1 MNDQVQEEV
10 TNNMNRVVEFIYNL
24 TGIAPAIQSKI
35 LISIIFI
42 IVVWLLRRLT
52 IRVIWKRTVDT
63 KIRYQWKKT
72 LTYTTIVL
80 YIVIL
85 GSVWLNGLKS
95 LSTFFGLLSAGIAIS
110 LKDILTNIAGWI
122 YIVLRKPFVLGD
134 RIEIDGKMGDVID
147 IHIFRFVILEV
158 GNWVDAH
165 QSTGRI
171 IYIPNGKIFTKPLA
185 NFHSGFKYI
194 WNELPI
200 LVTFESNW
208 KKAKEILKKI
218 ADTSIEMVNNT
229 MEDQIRDASQKYMI
243 RFEILTP
250 TVYTSVK
257 NSGVLLTIRYVC
269 DPRKKRSSEQTIWE
283 HVLTDFGKCNDIDFA
298 YPTQR
303 FYNNLKEGK
312 QEARAKNDV

>member
-1 MNDQVQEEV
+1 MILQAQEQVPND
-10 TNNMNRVVEFIYNL
+10 MNRVVEFIYNL
-24 TGIAPAIQSKI
+24 TGVSPNVQSKI
-35 LISIIFI
+35 FISLIFI
-42 IVVWLLRRLT
+42 VVVWIVRKLT
-52 IRVIWKRTVDT
+52 IRFIWKRTYNT
-63 KIRYQWKKT
+63 KVRYQWKKT
-72 LTYTTIVL
+72 LTYITIGL

-122 YIVLRKPFVLGD
+122 YILMRKPFVLGD
-134 RIEIDGKMGDVID
+134 RIEIDGHIGDVID

-200 LVTFESNW
+200 LVTFESDW
-208 KKAKEILKKI
+208 KKAKNILSKI
-218 ADTSIEMVNNT
+218 ADTAIEMVKDT

-243 RFEILTP
+243 RFGVLTP
-250 TVYTSVK
+250 TVYTSVRD
-257 NSGVLLTIRYVC
+257 SGVLLTIRYVC

-283 HVLTDFGKCNDIDFA
+283 NVLVEFGKCNDIDFA

-303 FYNNLKEGK
+303 FYNNQAEGK
-312 QEARAKNDV
+312 SGTKNE

>member
-1 MNDQVQEEV
+1 MILQVQEEV
-10 TNNMNRVVEFIYNL
+10 PNDMNRVVEFVYNL
-24 TGIAPAIQSKI
+24 TGVSPNIQSKI
-35 LISIIFI
+35 FISLIFI
-42 IVVWLLRRLT
+42 IIVWIIRRLT
-52 IRVIWKRTVDT
+52 IGFIWRRTGDT

-72 LTYTTIVL
+72 LTYITIGL

-122 YIVLRKPFVLGD
+122 YILMRKPFVLGD
-134 RIEIDGKMGDVID
+134 RIEIDGHIGDVID

-208 KKAKEILKKI
+208 KKAKDILSEISNTAI
-218 ADTSIEMVNNT
+218 EEVRDTMQ
-229 MEDQIRDASQKYMI
+229 DQIRDASQKYMI
-243 RFEILTP
+243 RFGVLTP
-250 TVYTSVK
+250 TVYTSVRD
-257 NSGVLLTIRYVC
+257 SGVLLTIRYVC

-283 HVLTDFGKCNDIDFA
+283 SVLNEFGKCNDIDFA

-303 FYNNLKEGK
+303 FYNNQVEGK
-312 QEARAKNDV
+312 SGTKN

>member
-1 MNDQVQEEV
+1 MIIQMQENTTDDMNV
-10 TNNMNRVVEFIYNL
+10 VVEFLHNL
-24 TGIAPAIQSKI
+24 TGISPGIQNK
-35 LISIIFI
+35 LFISILFI
-42 IVVWLLRRLT
+42 IAVWLLRRLT
-52 IRVIWKRTVDT
+52 IRVLWRKTYDT

-72 LTYTTIVL
+72 LTYTTIGL

-122 YIVLRKPFVLGD
+122 YILMRKPFVLGD
-134 RIEIDGKMGDVID
+134 RIEIDGHIGDVID

-194 WNELPI
+194 WNELPV

-208 KKAKEILKKI
+208 KKAKDILIKVVN
-218 ADTSIEMVNNT
+218 TSVEKVNEH

-243 RFEILTP
+243 RFGILTP

-257 NSGVLLTIRYVC
+257 DSGVLLTMRYVC

-283 HVLTDFGKCNDIDFA
+283 DVLIKFGECDDIDFA

-303 FYNNLKEGK
+303 FYNNQVEGK
-312 QEARAKNDV
+312 PGTKSE